1 MAKQVTTA
9 KAEKTTTIRASVN
22 DTVESAPAAAQQP
35 TATSVPVTGGQQQRR
50 SVYMTVKSYDTD
62 NKSIGFRVVD
72 LNHFGTSRWLQK
84 HTWWAI
90 FNHVTVEM
98 SEASPEEVGAYLFE
112 QEKALQAK
120 YSKEPVAV

>member
-1 MAKQVTTA
+1 MAKQVN
-9 KAEKTTTIRASVN
+9 TTIRASVN
-22 DTVESAPAAAQQP
+22 DTVESAPVAATQQP
-35 TATSVPVTGGQQQRR
+35 TTTSVPVTGGQQQRR

-120 YSKEPVAV
+120 YSKEPVAA